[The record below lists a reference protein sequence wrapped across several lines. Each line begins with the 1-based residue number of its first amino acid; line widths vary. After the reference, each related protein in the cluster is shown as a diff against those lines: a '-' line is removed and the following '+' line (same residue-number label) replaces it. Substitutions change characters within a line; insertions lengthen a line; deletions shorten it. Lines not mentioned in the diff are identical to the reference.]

1 MQFSIVLALLASS
14 SMAHTPSQVKEEL
27 DAHPWRPDP
36 TQVVVGN
43 QTTNGTIAKSPAA
56 PGQFTPA
63 PGVVTATPVGE
74 VWQLQIAA
82 LSSLDAAKAEQK
94 RVEKMV
100 GSGKV
105 EILTEGSVNRVRLG
119 SYPTKEAAEAARD
132 ELRPKGIE
140 GFPVRKP

>member
-1 MQFSIVLALLASS
+1 MQFLIAFTLLASS
-14 SMAHTPSQVKEEL
+14 FPTHSPSQVKEEL

-36 TQVVVGN
+36 AMT
-43 QTTNGTIAKSPAA
+43 
-56 PGQFTPA
+56 
-63 PGVVTATPVGE
+63 VTASPNSNAMVAKPATTPETPLSASTGE

-94 RVEKMV
+94 RVEKVV
-100 GSGKV
+100 GPGKV
-105 EILTEGSVNRVRLG
+105 QILSEGSVNRVRLG
-119 SYPTKEAAEAARD
+119 AYPSKEAAEAARE

>member
-1 MQFSIVLALLASS
+1 MQLFTVLAILATS
-14 SMAHTPSQVKEEL
+14 SMAHTPSQIKDEL

-36 TQVVVGN
+36 ALAV
-43 QTTNGTIAKSPAA
+43 IARQSASVPGAKPGAA
-56 PGQFTPA
+56 PG
-63 PGVVTATPVGE
+63 PVNPTTQAGE

-94 RVEKMV
+94 RLEKVV
-100 GSGKV
+100 GTGKV

-119 SYPTKEAAEAARD
+119 SYPSKEAAEAAR
-132 ELRPKGIE
+132 EEMRPKGIE